1 MGFLQLI
8 KGSLLIKAVCKQQ
21 RENTT
26 AVLSGAAHLAGF
38 TTLLSLEEEDEDVLL
53 HGRVWK
59 DLLRGLHGQQG
70 WEEEGAEWFLL
81 VAPKNVDQSH
91 KPTLGPRSQGEGWLG
106 MGIFDTAQVFSWE
119 TGTSPL
125 PCQCCRE
132 HCPGRR
138 VALGDSSAT
147 PGWTILTPP
156 S

>member
-8 KGSLLIKAVCKQQ
+8 KGSLLIKAVCKKQ

-26 AVLSGAAHLAGF
+26 AVLSDAAHLAGF
-38 TTLLSLEEEDEDVLL
+38 TTLLSLQDEDVLL

-59 DLLRGLHGQQG
+59 DLLRALHGEQG
-70 WEEEGAEWFLL
+70 WEKEGAGWFLL
-81 VAPKNVDQSH
+81 GIPKNVDQSH
-91 KPTLGPRSQGEGWLG
+91 KPTLGARSQGEGWLG
-106 MGIFDTAQVFSWE
+106 MGIFDTAQISSWE
-119 TGTSPL
+119 IGTSLL

-147 PGWTILTPP
+147 PGWAILTPP